1 MTVEIYRSS
10 PAEISRITLSS
21 PVTGQRSRR
30 TQPREPEKASVGD
43 DDDFTL
49 DGRSA
54 AATMASDLSQ
64 PLINVSVQASN
75 AGAAEAPA
83 RGFAS

>member
-30 TQPREPEKASVGD
+30 TQPREPEKANLVEDGD
-43 DDDFTL
+43 DLAFV
-49 DGRSA
+49 
-54 AATMASDLSQ
+54 
-64 PLINVSVQASN
+64 VSPPPSRW
-75 AGAAEAPA
+75 P
-83 RGFAS
+83 RIFPSI

>member
-21 PVTGQRSRR
+21 PVTGQPSRR

-49 DGRSA
+49 
-54 AATMASDLSQ
+54 
-64 PLINVSVQASN
+64 
-75 AGAAEAPA
+75 EADPPPPQWP
-83 RGFAS
+83 RIFPSL